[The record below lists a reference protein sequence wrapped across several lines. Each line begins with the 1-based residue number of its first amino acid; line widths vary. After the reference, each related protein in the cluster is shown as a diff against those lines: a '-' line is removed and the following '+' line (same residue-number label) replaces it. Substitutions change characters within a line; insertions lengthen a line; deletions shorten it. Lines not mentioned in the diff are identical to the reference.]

1 MPNEFGLSS
10 NFPRM
15 CSKEFGTTL
24 IFGSSGFEFWKTE
37 NTDDLWEEVWNS
49 EIQKS
54 EFLQGFLD
62 QGLIWGFIWVI
73 LAKPS
78 QSFLLLNKHT
88 LIFIIG
94 STQNFKLFIPFF
106 LFS

>member
-1 MPNEFGLSS
+1 
-10 NFPRM
+10 
-15 CSKEFGTTL
+15 
-24 IFGSSGFEFWKTE
+24 
-37 NTDDLWEEVWNS
+37 
-49 EIQKS
+49 
-54 EFLQGFLD
+54 
-62 QGLIWGFIWVI
+62 